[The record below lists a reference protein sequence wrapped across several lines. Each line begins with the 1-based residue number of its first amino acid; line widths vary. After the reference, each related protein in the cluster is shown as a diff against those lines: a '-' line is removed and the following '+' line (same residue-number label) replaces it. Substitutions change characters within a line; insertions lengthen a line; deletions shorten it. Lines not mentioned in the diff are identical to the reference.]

1 MDLQV
6 WDNVIS
12 IASNAVTGL
21 SVFGGAIFGGVKLQ
35 EMVKTKK
42 MERAID
48 SAIALKEEID
58 GTRSTYNRI
67 RFDLNRIMTFL
78 DTLAESGNRADEKS
92 YYQIQ
97 ESLKDMAEN
106 TFRIGSSFIKLRH
119 YNVLIKEVPWG
130 PFNVL
135 LRSAGNTQIAISK
148 LMNLIMQTLVKE
160 QITPEEFMA
169 IRNAYDEHGANMKN
183 VNHAISGI
191 DIIKFD
197 DFFDFSKVHKKNRN
211 KSANAY

>member
-1 MDLQV
+1 MKIEVMMDLQA

-12 IASNAVTGL
+12 IASNAVTAL
-21 SVFGGAIFGGVKLQ
+21 SVVGGVIFGGVKLQ
-35 EMVKTKK
+35 EMLKTRK

-58 GTRSTYNRI
+58 GTRSRYNRM
-67 RFDLNRIMTFL
+67 RLDLNRIMTFL
-78 DTLAESGNRADEKS
+78 DTLAKSGHRVDEES
-92 YYQIQ
+92 YYKIQ

-119 YNVLIKEVPWG
+119 YNVLIKEVSWE
-130 PFNVL
+130 PFNAL

-148 LMNLIMQTLVKE
+148 LMTLIMQALLKE

-169 IRNAYDEHGANMKN
+169 IRNAYDEHGAKMKD

-197 DFFDFSKVHKKNRN
+197 DLFDFSKVHKKNRD
-211 KSANAY
+211 

>member
-1 MDLQV
+1 MMDLQA

-12 IASNAVTGL
+12 IASNAVTAL
-21 SVFGGAIFGGVKLQ
+21 SVVGGVIFGGVKLQ
-35 EMVKTKK
+35 EIVKTRK

-58 GTRSTYNRI
+58 GTRSRYNRM

-78 DTLAESGNRADEKS
+78 DTLAKSGQRADEES
-92 YYQIQ
+92 YYHIQ
-97 ESLKDMAEN
+97 DSLKDMTEN

-119 YNVLIKEVPWG
+119 YNVLIKEVSWE
-130 PFNVL
+130 PFNAL

-148 LMNLIMQTLVKE
+148 LMTLIMQALLKE

-169 IRNAYDEHGANMKN
+169 IRNAYDEHGAKMKD
-183 VNHAISGI
+183 VNHAISEL

-197 DFFDFSKVHKKNRN
+197 NLFDFSKVHKKSRD
-211 KSANAY
+211 

>member
-1 MDLQV
+1 MDLQA

-12 IASNAVTGL
+12 IASNAVTAL
-21 SVFGGAIFGGVKLQ
+21 SVVGGVIFGGVKLQ
-35 EMVKTKK
+35 EMLKTRK

-58 GTRSTYNRI
+58 GTRSRYNRM
-67 RFDLNRIMTFL
+67 RLDLNRIMTFL
-78 DTLAESGNRADEKS
+78 DTLAKSGHRVDEES
-92 YYQIQ
+92 YYKIQ

-119 YNVLIKEVPWG
+119 YNVLIKEVSWE
-130 PFNVL
+130 PFNAL

-148 LMNLIMQTLVKE
+148 LMTLIMQALLKE

-169 IRNAYDEHGANMKN
+169 IRNAYDEHGAKMKD

-197 DFFDFSKVHKKNRN
+197 DLFDFSKVHKKNRD
-211 KSANAY
+211 

>member
-1 MDLQV
+1 MDLQA

-12 IASNAVTGL
+12 IASNAVTAL
-21 SVFGGAIFGGVKLQ
+21 SVIGGVIFGGVKLQ
-35 EMVKTKK
+35 EMLKTRK

-58 GTRSTYNRI
+58 GTRSRYNRM

-78 DTLAESGNRADEKS
+78 DTLAKSGHRVDEES
-92 YYQIQ
+92 YYKIQ

-119 YNVLIKEVPWG
+119 YNVLIKEVSWE
-130 PFNVL
+130 PFNAL

-148 LMNLIMQTLVKE
+148 LMTLIMQALLKK

-169 IRNAYDEHGANMKN
+169 ICNAYDEHGAKMKD
-183 VNHAISGI
+183 VNHAISGV

-197 DFFDFSKVHKKNRN
+197 DLFDLSKVHKKNRD
-211 KSANAY
+211 

>member
-1 MDLQV
+1 MDLQA
-6 WDNVIS
+6 WDNIIS
-12 IASNAVTGL
+12 IASNAVTAL
-21 SVFGGAIFGGVKLQ
+21 SVVGGVIFGGVKLQ
-35 EMVKTKK
+35 EIVKTRK

-58 GTRSTYNRI
+58 GTRSRYNRM

-78 DTLAESGNRADEKS
+78 DTLAKSRQRADEES
-92 YYQIQ
+92 YYHIQ
-97 ESLKDMAEN
+97 DSLKDMTEN

-119 YNVLIKEVPWG
+119 YNVLIKEVSWE
-130 PFNVL
+130 PFNAL

-148 LMNLIMQTLVKE
+148 LMTLIMQALLKE

-169 IRNAYDEHGANMKN
+169 IRNAYDEHGAKMKD
-183 VNHAISGI
+183 VNHAISGL

-197 DFFDFSKVHKKNRN
+197 NLFDFSKVHKKSRD
-211 KSANAY
+211 

>member
-1 MDLQV
+1 MDLQA

-12 IASNAVTGL
+12 IASNAVTAL
-21 SVFGGAIFGGVKLQ
+21 SVVGGVIFGGVKLQ
-35 EMVKTKK
+35 EIVKTRK

-58 GTRSTYNRI
+58 GTRSRYNRM

-78 DTLAESGNRADEKS
+78 DTLAKSGQRADEES
-92 YYQIQ
+92 YYHIQ
-97 ESLKDMAEN
+97 DSLKD
-106 TFRIGSSFIKLRH
+106 SSFIKLRH
-119 YNVLIKEVPWG
+119 YNVLIKEVSWE
-130 PFNVL
+130 PFNAL

-148 LMNLIMQTLVKE
+148 LMTLIMQALLKE

-169 IRNAYDEHGANMKN
+169 IRNAYDEHGAKMKD
-183 VNHAISGI
+183 VNHAISEL

-197 DFFDFSKVHKKNRN
+197 NLFDFSKVHKKSRD
-211 KSANAY
+211 

>member
-1 MDLQV
+1 MDLQA

-12 IASNAVTGL
+12 IASNAVTAL
-21 SVFGGAIFGGVKLQ
+21 SVVGGVIFGGVKLQ
-35 EMVKTKK
+35 EIVKTRK

-58 GTRSTYNRI
+58 GTRSRYNRM

-78 DTLAESGNRADEKS
+78 DTLAKSGQRADEES
-92 YYQIQ
+92 YYHIQ
-97 ESLKDMAEN
+97 DSLKDMTEN

-119 YNVLIKEVPWG
+119 YNVLIKEVSWE
-130 PFNVL
+130 PFNAL

-148 LMNLIMQTLVKE
+148 LMTLIMQALLKE

-169 IRNAYDEHGANMKN
+169 IRNAYDEHGAKMKD
-183 VNHAISGI
+183 VNHAISE
-191 DIIKFD
+191 
-197 DFFDFSKVHKKNRN
+197 
-211 KSANAY
+211 